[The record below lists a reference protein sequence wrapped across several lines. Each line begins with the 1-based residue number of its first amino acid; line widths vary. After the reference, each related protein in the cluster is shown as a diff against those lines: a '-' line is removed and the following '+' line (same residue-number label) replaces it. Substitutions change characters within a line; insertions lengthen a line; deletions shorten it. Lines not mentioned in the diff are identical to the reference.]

1 VKQKKIQLIKE
12 ELRHLD
18 EIVEM
23 IGMKFEGSDILLSSF
38 EEQWK
43 IINKRRI
50 DTVAVKNDDYMTFI
64 DELLHYFEKA
74 YLPFLDGSSMIFSSG
89 KNRFESSIFT
99 KNSFERR
106 MSVYTDILKDL
117 NTYKINVPNEKITKE
132 EARKIING
140 SIKTM
145 DHISSFF
152 SRISALF
159 YSFAF
164 DLHLLQAVHEK
175 TLFEISNDEINIHQ
189 PVNIRDITETSYNL
203 IPFSDSVF
211 IASENMH
218 PALKMNSGKAVYPDS
233 GREGLFKIIL
243 SFCYQ
248 ISYELS
254 SEELMKELE
263 KRRELRN
270 EIKLLGG
277 SI

>member
-1 VKQKKIQLIKE
+1 
-12 ELRHLD
+12 
-18 EIVEM
+18 
-23 IGMKFEGSDILLSSF
+23 
-38 EEQWK
+38 
-43 IINKRRI
+43 
-50 DTVAVKNDDYMTFI
+50 
-64 DELLHYFEKA
+64 
-74 YLPFLDGSSMIFSSG
+74 
-89 KNRFESSIFT
+89 
-99 KNSFERR
+99 

-164 DLHLLQAVHEK
+164 DLHLLQSVHEK
-175 TLFEISNDEINIHQ
+175 TLFENSNDEIKIHQ
-189 PVNIRDITETSYNL
+189 PVNIRDITETSCNL